1 LESFLRLAP
10 GADRAR
16 LTERKALVMVAFA
29 EAKRFFRPRRMWR
42 RCSISRRMGGRIAS
56 TRRSPERRGAMM
68 RGLAWLC
75 KLDLIRI
82 SASESAATDR

>member
-1 LESFLRLAP
+1 VAALLDLSADGRAHRVDAALA
-10 GADRAR
+10 
-16 LTERKALVMVAFA
+16 VA
-29 EAKRFFRPRRMWR
+29 P
-42 RCSISRRMGGRIAS
+42 
-56 TRRSPERRGAMM
+56 TERRGAMM